1 MLDNTGFDLWAKTFD
16 QTVKESDDEK
26 SYPFAGYKEIINEI
40 YKRIL
45 NSKAHRV
52 LDLGFGTGR
61 LAKALYDQ
69 GLEIFGQD
77 FSEEMLKL
85 AKDKMPKANLYL
97 GNLADGLA
105 SGLIDKK
112 YDAIVGTYSLHHLDD
127 KEKVVLIK
135 FLLTLLNDGGKIY
148 IGDVAFE
155 SRRDL
160 EACKREAEKYWD
172 DDEIYFVYDE
182 IKKSFPD
189 INFEKFSFCAG
200 LLTLVK

>member
-1 MLDNTGFDLWAKTFD
+1 MLDDKGFDLWAKTYD
-16 QTVKESDDEK
+16 QTVEETDDEK

-45 NSKAHRV
+45 ISKANKV

-61 LAKALYDQ
+61 LAKALYDE
-69 GLEIFGQD
+69 GLEISGQD
-77 FSEEMLKL
+77 FSEEMLRL
-85 AKDKMPKANLYL
+85 AKDKMPKADLYL

-105 SGLIDKK
+105 SDLIDKK

-127 KEKVVLIK
+127 EKKVALIK

-200 LLTLVK
+200 LLTLTK

>member
-1 MLDNTGFDLWAKTFD
+1 MLDDKGFDLWAKTYD
-16 QTVKESDDEK
+16 QTVEETDDEK

-45 NSKAHRV
+45 ISKANKV

-61 LAKALYDQ
+61 LAKALYDE
-69 GLEIFGQD
+69 GLEISGQD
-77 FSEEMLKL
+77 FSEEMLRL
-85 AKDKMPKANLYL
+85 AKDKMPKADLYL

-105 SGLIDKK
+105 SDLIDKK

-127 KEKVVLIK
+127 EKKVALIK

-172 DDEIYFVYDE
+172 YDEIYFVYDE

-200 LLTLVK
+200 LLTLTK

>member
-1 MLDNTGFDLWAKTFD
+1 MLDDKGFDLWAKTYD
-16 QTVKESDDEK
+16 QAVEETDDEK

-45 NSKAHRV
+45 ISKANKV

-61 LAKALYDQ
+61 LAKALYDE
-69 GLEIFGQD
+69 GLEISGQD
-77 FSEEMLKL
+77 FSKEMLKL
-85 AKDKMPKANLYL
+85 AKDKMPKADLYI

-105 SGLIDKK
+105 SDLIDKK

-172 DDEIYFVYDE
+172 YDEIYFVYDE

-189 INFEKFSFCAG
+189 INFEKFSYCAG
-200 LLTLVK
+200 LLTLTK

>member
-1 MLDNTGFDLWAKTFD
+1 MLDNKGFDLWAKTFD
-16 QTVKESDDEK
+16 QTVEETDDEK

-45 NSKAHRV
+45 TSKAHRV

-77 FSEEMLKL
+77 FSKEMLKL
-85 AKDKMPKANLYL
+85 AKDKMPKADLYL

-105 SGLIDKK
+105 NDLVNKK
-112 YDAIVGTYSLHHLDD
+112 YDAIVGTYSLHHLND
-127 KEKVVLIK
+127 EKKVALIK

-155 SRRDL
+155 SREDL

-172 DDEIYFVYDE
+172 YDEIYFVYDE

-200 LLTLVK
+200 LLTLAK

>member
-1 MLDNTGFDLWAKTFD
+1 MLDNKGFDLWAETYD
-16 QTVKESDDEK
+16 QSVEETDDEK
-26 SYPFAGYKEIINEI
+26 EYPFAGYKNILNEI

-45 NSKAHRV
+45 NSKAKRV

-69 GLEIFGQD
+69 GIEVYGQD

-85 AKDKMPKANLYL
+85 ALEKMPKANLYL
-97 GNLADGLA
+97 GNLADGIANDLVNN
-105 SGLIDKK
+105 K
-112 YDAIVGTYSLHHLDD
+112 YDAIVGTYALHHLDD
-127 KEKVVLIK
+127 EEKVTLIK

-155 SRRDL
+155 SRKDL
-160 EACKREAEKYWD
+160 EACKKEAEKYWD

-182 IKKSFPD
+182 IKKSLPD
-189 INFEKFSFCAG
+189 ISFEKYSFCAG
-200 LLTLVK
+200 ILTLAK

>member
-1 MLDNTGFDLWAKTFD
+1 MLDDKGFDLWAKTYD
-16 QTVKESDDEK
+16 QTVEETDDEK
-26 SYPFAGYKEIINEI
+26 SYPFAGYKEIIHEI

-45 NSKAHRV
+45 ISKANKV

-61 LAKALYDQ
+61 LAKALYDE
-69 GLEIFGQD
+69 GLEISGQD
-77 FSEEMLKL
+77 FSEEMLRL
-85 AKDKMPKANLYL
+85 AKDKMPKADLYL

-105 SGLIDKK
+105 SDLIDKK

-127 KEKVVLIK
+127 EKKVALIK

-172 DDEIYFVYDE
+172 YDEIYFFQE
-182 IKKSFPD
+182 
-189 INFEKFSFCAG
+189 
-200 LLTLVK
+200 

>member
-1 MLDNTGFDLWAKTFD
+1 ML
-16 QTVKESDDEK
+16 
-26 SYPFAGYKEIINEI
+26 
-40 YKRIL
+40 
-45 NSKAHRV
+45 
-52 LDLGFGTGR
+52 R
-61 LAKALYDQ
+61 LAK
-69 GLEIFGQD
+69 E
-77 FSEEMLKL
+77 
-85 AKDKMPKANLYL
+85 KMPKGNLYL

-105 SGLIDKK
+105 SDLIDKK